1 MKNEVGVTREI
12 TGSLRAE
19 IIGNS
24 DDISGPLFAI
34 NWFDTRLA
42 FVYHFYNLLAAQR
55 VFRIGGKVFFKGK
68 CQQTTGGDSEMA
80 RQFLLIV
87 NYPSGTRF
95 MDLLADRIF
104 QLMSVFRIMAVKRF
118 SFVFHKRREIHQT
131 PEPGQSFDS
140 SDCYAVLHLPKPTAG
155 TFEDRLSELDS
166 IATSHQSEIFFAGSV
181 AGQVVLTKKSSGEE
195 DPMPFIT
202 DGTILLKTSNQQ
214 VMATLFESAEMQEFL
229 TAAPGYFASYIKRT
243 M

>member
-1 MKNEVGVTREI
+1 MKNEVGVSRDI
-12 TGSLRAE
+12 TGSIRAE
-19 IIGNS
+19 IVGNP
-24 DDISGPLFAI
+24 DDINGPLYAI

-55 VFRIGGKVFFKGK
+55 VLRLGAKVMIKGK
-68 CQQTTGGDSEMA
+68 CKETIGGDPEVA

-95 MDLLADRIF
+95 MDLLGDKIF
-104 QLMSVFRIMAVKRF
+104 QLVSVFRVMAVKQF

-131 PEPGQSFDS
+131 PAAGQKFDS
-140 SDCYAVLHLPKPTAG
+140 SDCYALLHLKKLADG
-155 TFEDRLSELDS
+155 TFDDRLADLDG
-166 IATSHQSEIFFAGSV
+166 IATGHQAEIFFAGSMV
-181 AGQVVLTKKSSGEE
+181 GQVVLSNKSSGKE

-202 DGTILLKTSNQQ
+202 DSTVLFKTSNRQT
-214 VMATLFESAEMQEFL
+214 MASLFESAEMQSFL
-229 TAAPGYFASYIKRT
+229 AEASGYFASYVKRT

>member
-1 MKNEVGVTREI
+1 MKNEVGVTRDI

-24 DDISGPLFAI
+24 DDINGPLFAI

-42 FVYHFYNLLAAQR
+42 FVYHFYNLLAAKR
-55 VFRIGGKVFFKGK
+55 VFRIGGKVMFKGK
-68 CQQTTGGDSEMA
+68 CQQTIGGDTEMA

-104 QLMSVFRIMAVKRF
+104 QLVSVFRIMAVKRF
-118 SFVFHKRREIHQT
+118 SFVFHKRRKIHQT
-131 PEPGQSFDS
+131 PEPGQSFDK
-140 SDCYAVLHLPKPTAG
+140 SDCYAVLHFKKPGAE
-155 TFEDRLSELDS
+155 TFENRLAELDS
-166 IATSHQSEIFFAGSV
+166 IATSHHAEIFFAGSM
-181 AGQVVLTKKSSGEE
+181 AGQVSLVKKSSGEG

-214 VMATLFESAEMQEFL
+214 LMTKFFDSAEMQKFL
-229 TAAPGYFASYIKRT
+229 TAAPSYFASYIKRT

>member
-1 MKNEVGVTREI
+1 MENEVGVARDI

-19 IIGNS
+19 IVGNS
-24 DDISGPLFAI
+24 DDINGPLFAI

-42 FVYHFYNLLAAQR
+42 FVYHFYNLIAAQR
-55 VFRIGGKVFFKGK
+55 VFRVGAKVMFKGK
-68 CQQTTGGDSEMA
+68 CQQTIGGDSEMA

-131 PEPGQSFDS
+131 PEPGQSFNFKDF
-140 SDCYAVLHLPKPTAG
+140 YAVLHLKKPTAG
-155 TFEDRLSELDS
+155 TFEDRLSKLDG
-166 IATSHQSEIFFAGSV
+166 IATSHGSEIFFAGSMT
-181 AGQVVLTKKSSGEE
+181 GQVVLTKISSGEE

-202 DGTILLKTSNQQ
+202 DSTILFKTPNQQ
-214 VMATLFESAEMQEFL
+214 AMTELFESTEMQEL
-229 TAAPGYFASYIKRT
+229 LSAEPGYFASYVKRS

>member
-1 MKNEVGVTREI
+1 MKNEVGVTRDI

-24 DDISGPLFAI
+24 DEINGPLYAI

-68 CQQTTGGDSEMA
+68 CQQTIGGDSEMA

-104 QLMSVFRIMAVKRF
+104 QLVSVFRAMAVKQF
-118 SFVFHKRREIHQT
+118 SFVFHKRKEIHET
-131 PEPGQSFDS
+131 PAAGQPFDAG
-140 SDCYAVLHLPKPTAG
+140 DCYAVLHLSKQAAASND
-155 TFEDRLSELDS
+155 DRIAELDG
-166 IATSHQSEIFFAGSV
+166 IATTHQVEIFFAGSMT
-181 AGQVVLTKKSSGEE
+181 GQVVLVKKSGTR
-195 DPMPFIT
+195 DAMPFIT
-202 DGTILLKTSNQQ
+202 EDTVLFKTSDKQT
-214 VMATLFESAEMQEFL
+214 MAKLFGSAEIQAFL
-229 TAAPGYFASYIKRT
+229 SAAPGYFASYIKRT